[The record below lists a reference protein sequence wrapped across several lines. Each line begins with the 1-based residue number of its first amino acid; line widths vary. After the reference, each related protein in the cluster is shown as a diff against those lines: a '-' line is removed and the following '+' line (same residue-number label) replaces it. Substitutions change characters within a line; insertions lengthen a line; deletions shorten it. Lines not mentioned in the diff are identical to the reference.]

1 MALAIHVRSLEC
13 TVSSSSCLYPCR
25 SFNSSEEQLLIA
37 GKLCN
42 WPPLMR
48 DRQTDRERAPFPLQF
63 SRLLLRL
70 EAVLK
75 ILLELFRR
83 CCNCRLP
90 EIHPEL
96 FRSLAVHIMRTAE
109 PTAVGVGRRG
119 RIFFRFL
126 SNWQIEHHPLSYAYN
141 R

>member
-48 DRQTDRERAPFPLQF
+48 ETHTQRACSFSSSILSTSFAVGSCFENLTGALPEMLQLPSSGDSSGAFSLFGGPHYENRGTNRCRSREARSDLLPF
-63 SRLLLRL
+63 S
-70 EAVLK
+70 
-75 ILLELFRR
+75 LEL
-83 CCNCRLP
+83 
-90 EIHPEL
+90 
-96 FRSLAVHIMRTAE
+96 AD
-109 PTAVGVGRRG
+109 
-119 RIFFRFL
+119 
-126 SNWQIEHHPLSYAYN
+126 
-141 R
+141 